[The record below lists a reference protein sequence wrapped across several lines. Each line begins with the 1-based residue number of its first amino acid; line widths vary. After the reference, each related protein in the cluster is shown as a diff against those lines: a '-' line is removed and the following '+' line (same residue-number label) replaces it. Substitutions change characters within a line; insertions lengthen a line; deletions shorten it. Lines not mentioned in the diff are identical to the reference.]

1 MQYEVN
7 VHELTHCSLNMCII
21 VLHVVKATLKTMSV
35 ALKPTIPNNSFF
47 KDSYGSIKFLF

>member
-47 KDSYGSIKFLF
+47 KDSSGSIKFLF